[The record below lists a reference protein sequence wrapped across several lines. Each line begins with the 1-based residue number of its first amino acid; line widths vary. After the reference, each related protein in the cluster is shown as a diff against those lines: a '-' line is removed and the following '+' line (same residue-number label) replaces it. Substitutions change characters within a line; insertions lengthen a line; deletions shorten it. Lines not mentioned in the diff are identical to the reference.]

1 MINEVLTASGLPF
14 RQGRFL
20 NPPAS
25 TYAVVFDDND
35 VNGPD
40 VLSSGSSVVVRH
52 DCMVELYEPK
62 RDPDAEKAL
71 ESALLARSI
80 AWTKEDGY
88 WLQNVQR
95 YQVVYEFTYYEKRRV

>member
-1 MINEVLTASGLPF
+1 MIKEILTASGLPF
-14 RQGRFL
+14 RQGRFI
-20 NPPAS
+20 NPPTS
-25 TYAVVFDDND
+25 TYAVVFDDHD
-35 VNGPD
+35 VSGPD

-62 RDPDAEKAL
+62 HDPDAESAL
-71 ESALLARSI
+71 ESALLSYGI

-95 YQVVYEFTYYEKRRV
+95 YQVIYEFTYYEKRRI